1 MRKIP
6 LVRGLSLALAAA
18 IVATA
23 ATPAMAQTS
32 TFPDTIPLPD
42 GFFPEGIAVGHGT
55 SFYVGSLIDGTVLL
69 GNLRNGEILGASA
82 PLPADQISVGLAFD
96 PRTNF
101 VYTASG
107 FGPDGRVAVFDGRSL
122 ELVDNIELS
131 SSAGFVNDVIVTRDA
146 VFLTDSFVPV
156 LYRVGLQKGLPDAS
170 DVTTLPLLGFDSVP
184 GAFNANGIVSTP
196 GDRWLISV
204 NSATGI
210 LYRVDPVTGVSL
222 PIDLGGGTL
231 VSGDGL
237 VLSGRTLYVV
247 QSGLGQVSV
256 LELRNDFLT
265 GSVQQVIV
273 LPAWETPTTGG
284 LFGKSLYV
292 VDARFATG
300 PGPDVSYDVTRI
312 DK

>member
-1 MRKIP
+1 MLKIP
-6 LVRGLSLALAAA
+6 LVGVLSLALAGA

-32 TFPDTIPLPD
+32 TFPETIPLPD
-42 GFFPEGIAVGHGT
+42 GFFPEGIAVGHST

-107 FGPDGRVAVFDGRSL
+107 FGPDGRVAVLDGRSL
-122 ELVDNIELS
+122 ELVENIELS

-146 VFLTDSFVPV
+146 AFLTDSFVPV
-156 LYRVGLQKGLPDAS
+156 LYRLGLQNGLPDAS
-170 DVTTLPLLGFDSVP
+170 DVTTLPLIGFDSVP
-184 GAFNANGIVSTP
+184 GFNANGIVATP
-196 GDRWLISV
+196 DDRWLVIV

-292 VDARFATG
+292 VDARFATA